1 LGAGSV
7 ASNGRRYVIRDVIGK
22 GGMGVVYRA
31 YDNETRRDVTL
42 KTLLD
47 VTSPAMLELFRKECE
62 VLSRLNHP
70 NIVDIYDI
78 GEFIDAEGKHQPY
91 FVMPLLPG
99 VTLDRLITGGSHRLT
114 VERAADIISQ
124 ACRGLHAAHER
135 GLVHRDIK
143 PSNIFVLEDDS
154 VKLID
159 FGVAHLTTGHS
170 QTSVKG
176 TLHYMAPEQL
186 MAKKPT
192 PSSDLFSLAVVCY
205 EALTRRKPFDGA
217 TPDDVVQAIL
227 HQTPPPASE
236 LNPAANR
243 TLSQVVQKA
252 LAKHPLHRFP
262 SMRDFGE
269 NLQKAVRGE
278 TIEIFDEA
286 RMLTR
291 IERARKALLAGELDF
306 AGEVLSGLES
316 EGYSHP
322 DLAPLR
328 REIDRSLRE
337 KTIGQLMES
346 ARRCFREDEY
356 QLALQKIQEVLQ
368 IDPRQTDALT
378 LQGDVENKRSAEQI
392 GKWMALAQQHLDNHA
407 YGHAREALDD
417 VLQLKPDHAQARKM
431 LSVIEFREVEF
442 VRVRKAKEEHYQAA
456 MEAWHKGEVSAA
468 LSELERVMSLVREA
482 PDTTD
487 PGRASRY
494 QNFYNQVRG
503 DHDAL
508 KSAYE
513 EARKKLAGRDFK
525 AALAMCQE
533 ALAKYP
539 GHALFQAL
547 KFDVEEAQRQ
557 DLSAFVARIHR
568 EAEAEPDLDR
578 RVSILK
584 EALTVHPGES
594 HFERALQ
601 LAASKRDLVASIVAK
616 ARSYEERRQF
626 TEALNQWEM
635 LTTIY
640 GGYPG
645 LNFELERLVKRRDQ
659 QTRADAKARWVQQ
672 IDQSL
677 SLFEFSRALE
687 LVRTAFAEFPEDG
700 ELKALEQLASQ
711 GLARASQIQE
721 LVERGNGLCAQ
732 GQLDEGIQSLRKAYE
747 LDDRNLASRAALIE
761 AILKKARTLLET
773 DSAAAAE
780 LTNQA
785 LALEPGNALAK
796 TLRALLDDRNR
807 DEFVDRCLSQARQLQ
822 ASGQLDSAADA
833 VTKGLATYPREGRL
847 IQLKSFLD
855 RSIAEQQRAAARKR
869 DLEEVQSLEAKAK
882 GAADSGELRT
892 VLERTVAI
900 ASPYGGDK
908 DFDSIVEF
916 LRARLAAV
924 SRPPAPPEAAAAPAL
939 AVAAPTA
946 SPVASPAAALPAP
959 APQKPAPPPVAPKP
973 VPEPPPAPRPAPKA
987 TPTRPFA
994 GRRNLIPLVGAAS
1007 AIVILVAIFAIYQV
1021 FRPKTPPPVT
1031 SVSFQL
1037 HTDPEGAAVTVDDS
1051 SKGVAPVSLALP
1063 PGPHVVKLSLPGYKP
1078 VERSWNIAP
1087 GFSPSK
1093 PEHLEALPAHLQ
1105 VTSDLQDAKLTVD
1118 GDPKSPSAPGVPL
1131 DLPELT
1137 LDAPHTLQLAAGG
1150 KTTELSFSAAAARV
1164 PDVQFKAAGPAV
1176 SVYALSAFGPKG
1188 RFYSSSKVKVSV
1200 DGGKSFRDAG
1210 ADGLDLD
1217 SIPED
1222 GALVIQDEKGM
1233 ARNLAATAAQ
1243 SPMVQIF
1250 FLGSKPAV
1258 NLGNLNIESPEA
1270 DFVVLIDGR
1279 KFPYQ
1284 RKGPP
1289 YTVFGLTAGTH
1300 QVQIQKD
1307 GFRSE
1312 PASVSVEVKPNQ
1324 SARVSVNLVALPTL
1338 LAVQG
1343 AVPGTHVSIGTRQL
1357 GVTDPRGELRTE
1369 MQPGSYTV
1377 TLSKDGYRSR
1387 NVDQTLST
1395 GHSAT
1400 ISPPQSHLELITG
1413 TIMLRKDPSR
1423 GMHLLIRQISG
1434 APMETPTNYDEAPE
1448 QLTLPAGHYILT
1460 FDAPGYKQDIV
1471 GPIGLTEGQN
1481 ISFDV
1486 KLGR

>member
-1 LGAGSV
+1 MGPGGV
-7 ASNGRRYVIRDVIGK
+7 ASNGRRYVKKEVIGK

-31 YDNETRRDVTL
+31 YDNETRRDVCL

-47 VTSPAMLELFRKECE
+47 VTSPAMLDLFRKECD

-78 GEFIDAEGKHQPY
+78 GEFVEADGKREPY
-91 FVMPLLPG
+91 FVMPMLPG
-99 VTLDRLITGGSHRLT
+99 VTLDRLIAGGSHRLT
-114 VERAADIISQ
+114 VERAVDIIAQ

-159 FGVAHLTTGHS
+159 FGVAHFTSGQS

-192 PSSDLFSLAVVCY
+192 PLSDLFSLGVVCY
-205 EALTRRKPFDGA
+205 EALTRRKPFDG
-217 TPDDVVQAIL
+217 TTDDVVQAIL
-227 HQTPPPASE
+227 NQNPPPASE
-236 LNPAANR
+236 LNPAASR

-252 LAKHPLHRFP
+252 LAKQPLHRFP

-269 NLQKAVRGE
+269 YLQRAVRGE
-278 TIEIFDEA
+278 TIEIFDET

-337 KTIGQLMES
+337 KTIGTLLES

-378 LQGDVENKRSAEQI
+378 LQTDIENKRSAEQI
-392 GKWMALAQQHLDNHA
+392 GKWMALAQQHLDNNA
-407 YGHAREALDD
+407 YAHAREALDD
-417 VLQLKPDHAQARKM
+417 VLQVKPEHAQARKM
-431 LSVIEFREVEF
+431 LSMIEFREVEF
-442 VRVRKAKEEHYQAA
+442 VRIRKEKEEHYQAA

-494 QNFYNQVRG
+494 QNFYNQVRS

-513 EARKKLAGRDFK
+513 ETRKKLGARDFK
-525 AALAMCQE
+525 GALAMCQD

-539 GHALFQAL
+539 AHALFQAL
-547 KFDVEEAQRQ
+547 KVDIEEAQRQ
-557 DLSAFVARIHR
+557 DYSAFVARIDR

-584 EALTVHPGES
+584 EALAVHPGET

-601 LAASKRDLVASIVAK
+601 LAASKRDLVSSIVAK
-616 ARSYEERRQF
+616 ARGYEERRQF

-640 GGYPG
+640 AGYPG
-645 LNFELERLVKRRDQ
+645 LNFEVERLVKRRDQ
-659 QTRADAKARWVQQ
+659 QTRAEAKARWVQQ

-677 SLFEFSRALE
+677 SLFEYARALE
-687 LVRTAFAEFPEDG
+687 LVRTALAEFPEDG

-711 GLARASQIQE
+711 GQNRASQIQE
-721 LVERGNGLCAQ
+721 LVERGHGLCAQ
-732 GQLDEGIQSLRKAYE
+732 GQVDEGIQTLRKAYE
-747 LDDRNLASRAALIE
+747 LDERNVSTRAALIE
-761 AILKKARTLLET
+761 AMLQKARTLLES

-785 LALEPGNALAK
+785 LSLEPGNALAK
-796 TLRALLDDRNR
+796 TLRALLDDRQR

-822 ASGQLDSAADA
+822 ASGQLEAAVDA
-833 VTKGLATYPREGRL
+833 LSKGLATYPREGRL
-847 IQLKSFLD
+847 LQLKSFLEK
-855 RSIAEQQRAAARKR
+855 SIAEQQHLAARKR

-882 GAADSGELRT
+882 EASDSGELRT

-900 ASPYGGDK
+900 ASPYGGDR

-924 SRPPAPPEAAAAPAL
+924 SRPALPQEAALAAEAPTRAMPTPAMAAAAPA
-939 AVAAPTA
+939 
-946 SPVASPAAALPAP
+946 P
-959 APQKPAPPPVAPKP
+959 APQPAPPPVAPKL
-973 VPEPPPAPRPAPKA
+973 VPEPPAALSATEVAPARPSP
-987 TPTRPFA
+987 
-994 GRRNLIPLVGAAS
+994 GRRNLVLIVS
-1007 AIVILVAIFAIYQV
+1007 AVSFIVVLAAIFTIYQLV
-1021 FRPKTPPPVT
+1021 RPKTPPPVA

-1037 HTDPEGAAVTVDDS
+1037 KTDPDGATITVDDS
-1051 SKGVAPVSLALP
+1051 NKGTTPAALALL
-1063 PGPHVVKLSLPGYKP
+1063 PGRYTFKFLLPGYKP
-1078 VERSWNIAP
+1078 IERNWNVAP
-1087 GFSPSK
+1087 GFSPAL
-1093 PEHLEALPAHLQ
+1093 EHLDALPARLQ
-1105 VTSDLQDAKLTVD
+1105 VTSDVADAKLTLD
-1118 GDPKSPSAPGVPL
+1118 GDSKSPPTPGVPL
-1131 DLPELT
+1131 DLPELA
-1137 LDAPHTLQLAAGG
+1137 LDTQHTLQLASGSNSAQV
-1150 KTTELSFSAAAARV
+1150 SFSAAAARV
-1164 PDVQFKAAGPAV
+1164 PELQLKPSGTTA
-1176 SVYALSAFGPKG
+1176 SVFVLSAFGGKG
-1188 RFYSSSKVKVSV
+1188 HFYASSKFKLSV
-1200 DGGKSFRDAG
+1200 DGGQSYRDGG
-1210 ADGLDLD
+1210 ADDLDLD
-1217 SIPED
+1217 SIPGD
-1222 GALVIQDEKGM
+1222 STLMIQDDKGM
-1233 ARNLAATAAQ
+1233 TRPLPINAAQ
-1243 SPMVQIF
+1243 SPMVQVF
-1250 FLGSKPAV
+1250 FFGSKPAASV
-1258 NLGNLNIESPEA
+1258 GGLSIASPEA
-1270 DFVVLIDGR
+1270 DFVVLVDGR
-1279 KFPYQ
+1279 KVIYQ

-1289 YTVFGLTAGTH
+1289 YLVYNVATGVR

-1312 PASVSVEVKPNQ
+1312 PASAAVEVKANQ
-1324 SARVSVNLVALPTL
+1324 FASVKVNLVALPTL

-1343 AVPGTHVSIGTRQL
+1343 SIPGTRVSIGPKQL

-1369 MQPGSYTV
+1369 IQPGTYTV
-1377 TLSKDGYRSR
+1377 TLSKDGYKSR
-1387 NVDQTLST
+1387 NANINVSNGLT
-1395 GHSAT
+1395 AT
-1400 ISPPQSHLELITG
+1400 ISPPQSRLEVITG
-1413 TIMLRKDPSR
+1413 TITLKKDPSKMR
-1423 GMHLLIRQISG
+1423 LSIRQTSG
-1434 APMETPTNYDEAPE
+1434 VPPDSPLAYDDAPD
-1448 QLTLPAGHYILT
+1448 QLTLPVGHYILM
-1460 FDAPGYKQDIV
+1460 FEAPGYKQDTV
-1471 GPIGLTEGQN
+1471 GPIGLTEGQTVN
-1481 ISFDV
+1481 VDV

>member
-1 LGAGSV
+1 LGPSSA
-7 ASNGRRYVIRDVIGK
+7 GRRYVIKEMIGK

-31 YDNETRRDVTL
+31 YDNETRRDVCL

-47 VTSPAMLELFRKECE
+47 VTSSAMLELFRKECE

-78 GEFIDAEGKHQPY
+78 GEFVEADGKRQPY
-91 FVMPLLPG
+91 FVMPMLPG
-99 VTLDRLITGGSHRLT
+99 VTLDRLIAGGSHRLT
-114 VERAADIISQ
+114 VERAADIIAQ
-124 ACRGLHAAHER
+124 ACRGLHAAHEK

-159 FGVAHLTTGHS
+159 FGVAHFTTGQS

-186 MAKKPT
+186 LAKKPT
-192 PSSDLFSLAVVCY
+192 PISDLFSLGVVCY
-205 EALTRRKPFDGA
+205 EALTRRKPFDGTA
-217 TPDDVVQAIL
+217 DDVVQAIL
-227 HQTPPPASE
+227 NQNPPPASE
-236 LNPAANR
+236 FNPAASR

-252 LAKHPLHRFP
+252 LAKQPLHRFP
-262 SMRDFGE
+262 SVRDFGE
-269 NLQKAVRGE
+269 YLQRAVRGE
-278 TIEIFDEA
+278 TIEIFDET

-337 KTIGQLMES
+337 KTIGTLLES

-368 IDPRQTDALT
+368 IEPRQTDALT
-378 LQGDVENKRSAEQI
+378 LQTDIENKRSAEQI
-392 GKWMALAQQHLDNHA
+392 GKWMALAKQHLDNNA
-407 YGHAREALDD
+407 YAHAREALDD
-417 VLQLKPDHAQARKM
+417 VFQVKPDYAQARKM

-442 VRVRKAKEEHYQAA
+442 VRVRKEKEQHYQAA

-494 QNFYNQVRG
+494 QNFYNQVRS

-508 KSAYE
+508 KNAYE
-513 EARKKLAGRDFK
+513 EARKKLGARDFK
-525 AALAMCQE
+525 GALAMCQD

-547 KFDVEEAQRQ
+547 KVDVEETQRQ
-557 DLSAFVARIHR
+557 DLSAFVARIDR

-584 EALTVHPGES
+584 EALAVHPGET

-601 LAASKRDLVASIVAK
+601 LSVSKRDLVASIVTK
-616 ARSYEERRQF
+616 ARGYEERRQF

-640 GGYPG
+640 SGYPG
-645 LNFELERLVKRRDQ
+645 LNFEVERLVKRRDQ
-659 QTRADAKARWVQQ
+659 QTRAEAKARWVQQ

-677 SLFEFSRALE
+677 SLFEYARALE

-700 ELKALEQLASQ
+700 ELKALEQLAGQ
-711 GLARASQIQE
+711 GQARASQIQD
-721 LVERGNGLCAQ
+721 LVERGHGLCAQ
-732 GQLDEGIQSLRKAYE
+732 GLFDEGIQTLRKAYE
-747 LDDRNLASRAALIE
+747 LDERNIGSRTALIE
-761 AILKKARTLLET
+761 AMLQKARTLLES
-773 DSAAAAE
+773 DSATAAE

-796 TLRALLDDRNR
+796 TLRALLDDRQR

-822 ASGQLDSAADA
+822 AAGRLQAAVDT
-833 VTKGLATYPREGRL
+833 VSKGLATYPREGRL
-847 IQLKSFLD
+847 LQLKSFLEK
-855 RSIAEQQRAAARKR
+855 SIADQQRLAARKR

-882 GAADSGELRT
+882 EAADSGELRT

-900 ASPYGGDK
+900 ATPYGGDK
-908 DFDSIVEF
+908 DFDSIVQF

-924 SRPPAPPEAAAAPAL
+924 SRPPAPQEALLAAEAAPTIAMPAAAMAAAAPA
-939 AVAAPTA
+939 V
-946 SPVASPAAALPAP
+946 
-959 APQKPAPPPVAPKP
+959 APQKPTPPPVAPKP
-973 VPEPPPAPRPAPKA
+973 VPLPPAAPPAPKA
-987 TPTRPFA
+987 APARQST
-994 GRRNLIPLVGAAS
+994 GRNKLIPIIAAAS
-1007 AIVILVAIFAIYQV
+1007 AAVVLVAIFAIYQMV
-1021 FRPKTPPPVT
+1021 KSKPPAPVT
-1031 SVSFQL
+1031 VVSFQL
-1037 HTDPEGAAVTVDDS
+1037 KTEPDGATVTVDDTN
-1051 SKGVAPVSLALP
+1051 KGTTPVPLALP
-1063 PGPHVVKLSLPGYKP
+1063 SGRYRLKLSLPGYKP
-1078 VERSWNIAP
+1078 VERDLDVAP
-1087 GFSPSK
+1087 GSSP
-1093 PEHLEALPAHLQ
+1093 ELVHLDALAAHVQ
-1105 VTSDLQDAKLTVD
+1105 VTSDLADAKLTLD
-1118 GDPKSPSAPGVPL
+1118 GDAKSPSAPGLPL
-1131 DLPELT
+1131 ELPEIA
-1137 LDAPHTLQLAAGG
+1137 LDTQHTLQLASGSNSAQV
-1150 KTTELSFSAAAARV
+1150 SFTAAAARV
-1164 PDVQFKAAGPAV
+1164 PEAELKPSGTTASIFV
-1176 SVYALSAFGPKG
+1176 LSAFGGKG
-1188 RFYSSSKVKVSV
+1188 RFYASSKVKVSADGGQSYREAAV
-1200 DGGKSFRDAG
+1200 DGV
-1210 ADGLDLD
+1210 DLD
-1217 SIPED
+1217 SIPGD
-1222 GALVIQDEKGM
+1222 GALMIQDDKGLT
-1233 ARNLAATAAQ
+1233 RPLPTNAAP
-1243 SPMVQIF
+1243 SPMVQVF

-1258 NLGNLNIESPEA
+1258 NVGSLSIQSPEP
-1270 DFVVLIDGR
+1270 DFVVLVDG
-1279 KFPYQ
+1279 KKVFYQ

-1289 YTVFGLTAGTH
+1289 YLAYNITAGVR

-1307 GFRSE
+1307 GFRTE
-1312 PASVSVEVKPNQ
+1312 PSSVAVEVKANQ
-1324 SARVSVNLVALPTL
+1324 NASVKVNFVALPTL

-1343 AVPGTHVSIGTRQL
+1343 SMPGTRVSVGPRQL
-1357 GVTDPRGELRTE
+1357 GVTDPRGEFRTE

-1377 TLSKDGYRSR
+1377 TLSRDGYKSR
-1387 NVDQTLST
+1387 DVKLTVSNGL
-1395 GHSAT
+1395 SAT
-1400 ISPPQSHLELITG
+1400 ISPPQARLDLITG
-1413 TIMLRKDPSR
+1413 TITLKKDPSR
-1423 GMHLLIRQISG
+1423 MRLNIKQLKGV
-1434 APMETPTNYDEAPE
+1434 PMENPANYDEAPD
-1448 QLTLPAGHYILT
+1448 QLNLPVGQYILT
-1460 FDAPGYKQDIV
+1460 FEAPGYKSDPV

-1481 ISFDV
+1481 LLLEE

>member
-1 LGAGSV
+1 VGPGGGAP
-7 ASNGRRYVIRDVIGK
+7 NGRRYVIKEVIGK

-31 YDNETRRDVTL
+31 YDNETRRDVCL

-47 VTSPAMLELFRKECE
+47 VTSAAMLELFRKECE

-78 GEFIDAEGKHQPY
+78 GEFVEADGKRQPY
-91 FVMPLLPG
+91 FVMPMLPG
-99 VTLDRLITGGSHRLT
+99 VTLDRLISGGSHRLT
-114 VERAADIISQ
+114 VERAADIIAQ
-124 ACRGLHAAHER
+124 ACRGLHAAHEK

-159 FGVAHLTTGHS
+159 FGVAHLSTEHS

-186 MAKKPT
+186 LAKKPT
-192 PSSDLFSLAVVCY
+192 PLSDLFSLGVVCY

-217 TPDDVVQAIL
+217 TADDVVQAIL
-227 HQTPPPASE
+227 HQNPPPASE

-252 LAKHPLHRFP
+252 LAKQSLHRFP

-269 NLQKAVRGE
+269 YLQKAVRGE
-278 TIEIFDEA
+278 TIEIFDEK

-291 IERARKALLAGELDF
+291 IERARKALLSGELDF

-322 DLAPLR
+322 DLLPMR

-337 KTIGQLMES
+337 KTIGTLLES

-378 LQGDVENKRSAEQI
+378 LQTDIENKRSAEQI
-392 GKWMALAQQHLDNHA
+392 GKWMALAQQHLDNNA
-407 YGHAREALDD
+407 YAHARDAIDD
-417 VLQLKPDHAQARKM
+417 VLQMKPNYAQARKM

-442 VRVRKAKEEHYQAA
+442 VRVRKQKQEHYQAA
-456 MEAWHKGEVSAA
+456 MEAWHRGEVSAA

-487 PGRASRY
+487 PGRSSRY
-494 QNFYNQVRG
+494 QNFYNQVRS

-508 KSAYE
+508 KGAYE
-513 EARKKLAGRDFK
+513 EARNKLGARDFK
-525 AALAMCQE
+525 GALAMCQE

-547 KFDVEEAQRQ
+547 KVDVEEAQRQ
-557 DLSAFVARIHR
+557 DLSAFVARIDR

-584 EALTVHPGES
+584 EALVVHPGEM

-601 LAASKRDLVASIVAK
+601 LAVSKRDLVASIVAK

-640 GGYPG
+640 AGYPG
-645 LNFELERLVKRRDQ
+645 LNFEVERLVKRRDQ
-659 QTRADAKARWVQQ
+659 QTRAEAKARWVQQ

-677 SLFEFSRALE
+677 SLFEFARALD
-687 LVRTAFAEFPEDG
+687 LVSTAFAEFPEDG

-732 GQLDEGIQSLRKAYE
+732 GQLDEGIQTLRKAYE
-747 LDDRNLASRAALIE
+747 LDDRNIASRTALIE
-761 AILKKARTLLET
+761 AMLQKARSLLET
-773 DSAAAAE
+773 DSTAAAE
-780 LTNQA
+780 LTNQV

-807 DEFVDRCLSQARQLQ
+807 DEFVDRCLFQARQLQ
-822 ASGQLDSAADA
+822 ASAQLEAAVEA
-833 VTKGLATYPREGRL
+833 VTKGLATYPRESRL

-855 RSIAEQQRAAARKR
+855 RSIADQQRIAARKR

-882 GAADSGELRT
+882 EAADSGELRT

-924 SRPPAPPEAAAAPAL
+924 SRPPAPQEVALAAAAAPTVAMPTTFSAAPA
-939 AVAAPTA
+939 AVAPQESVPA
-946 SPVASPAAALPAP
+946 S
-959 APQKPAPPPVAPKP
+959 VAPKP
-973 VPEPPPAPRPAPKA
+973 VPAPPAPKA
-987 TPTRPFA
+987 TPPRPSP
-994 GRRNLIPLVGAAS
+994 GRRNLIPVIAAAS
-1007 AIVILVAIFAIYQV
+1007 AIVVLVAIFAIYQIV
-1021 FRPKTPPPVT
+1021 KPKTQPPVAL
-1031 SVSFQL
+1031 VSFQL
-1037 HTDPEGAAVTVDDS
+1037 KSEPDGATVTVDDNN
-1051 SKGVAPVSLALP
+1051 KGPSPVALALA
-1063 PGPHVVKLSLPGYKP
+1063 PGPHMFKLSLPGYKP
-1078 VERSWNIAP
+1078 VARNWTIAP
-1087 GFSPSK
+1087 GFSPA
-1093 PEHLEALPAHLQ
+1093 PEHLDALP
-1105 VTSDLQDAKLTVD
+1105 VDLQLTNDVTDAKLTLD
-1118 GDPKSPSAPGVPL
+1118 GELKTPQAPGALL

-1137 LDAPHTLQLAAGG
+1137 LDTPHNLQLAAGG
-1150 KTTELSFSAAAARV
+1150 KTTEVSFSAAAARV
-1164 PDVQFKAAGPAV
+1164 PDLQFKAGNTAGSIFV
-1176 SVYALSAFGPKG
+1176 LTSFGSKG
-1188 RFYSSSKVKVSV
+1188 RFYSSAKVKLSI
-1200 DGGKSFRDAG
+1200 DGGQSYRDAA

-1217 SIPED
+1217 SIPAD
-1222 GALVIQDEKGM
+1222 GVLMIQDEKGM
-1233 ARNLAATAAQ
+1233 SRPLPTNASQ
-1243 SPMVQIF
+1243 SPMVQVF
-1250 FLGSKPAV
+1250 LLGSKPV
-1258 NLGNLNIESPEA
+1258 VSVGSLNIESPEP

-1279 KFPYQ
+1279 RFPYV

-1289 YTVFGLTAGTH
+1289 YTVLNVSAATH
-1300 QVQIQKD
+1300 QVQIQKA
-1307 GFRSE
+1307 GFRSD
-1312 PASVSVEVKPNQ
+1312 PPSATVEVKPNQ
-1324 SARVSVNLVALPTL
+1324 SATVKVSLVALPTL
-1338 LAVQG
+1338 LVIQG
-1343 AVPGTHVSIGTRQL
+1343 AVPGTRVSVGPRQL
-1357 GVTDPRGELRTE
+1357 GLTDPRGELRSE
-1369 MQPGSYTV
+1369 MQPGTYTV

-1387 NVDQTLST
+1387 NVNVTMSNGLST
-1395 GHSAT
+1395 P
-1400 ISPPQSHLELITG
+1400 IPPQQSRLEVITG
-1413 TIMLRKDPSR
+1413 TITLKKEPGRMRLN
-1423 GMHLLIRQISG
+1423 IRQTSG
-1434 APMETPTNYDEAPE
+1434 VPIESPTTYEEAPD
-1448 QLTLPAGHYILT
+1448 QLTLPVGHYILT
-1460 FDAPGYKQDIV
+1460 FDAPGYKQDV
-1471 GPIGLTEGQN
+1471 EGPIGLTDGQN
-1481 ISFDV
+1481 VNVDV
-1486 KLGR
+1486 KLVR

>member
-1 LGAGSV
+1 MKE
-7 ASNGRRYVIRDVIGK
+7 VIGK

-31 YDNETRRDVTL
+31 YDNETRRDVCL

-47 VTSPAMLELFRKECE
+47 VTSQAMLELFRKECE

-78 GEFIDAEGKHQPY
+78 GEFVEADGKRQPY
-91 FVMPLLPG
+91 FVMPMLPG
-99 VTLDRLITGGSHRLT
+99 ATLDRLIAGGSHRLT
-114 VERAADIISQ
+114 VERAAEIIAQ

-186 MAKKPT
+186 LAKKPT
-192 PSSDLFSLAVVCY
+192 PLSDLFSLGVVCY

-217 TPDDVVQAIL
+217 TADDVVQAIL
-227 HQTPPPASE
+227 NQNPPPVSE
-236 LNPAANR
+236 LNPAASR
-243 TLSQVVQKA
+243 TLSQVVQKV
-252 LAKHPLHRFP
+252 LAKQALHRFP

-269 NLQKAVRGE
+269 YLQKAVRGE
-278 TIEIFDEA
+278 TIEIFDET

-328 REIDRSLRE
+328 REIDRSLRD
-337 KTIGQLMES
+337 KTIGTLLES

-378 LQGDVENKRSAEQI
+378 LQTDVENKRSAEQI
-392 GKWMALAQQHLDNHA
+392 GKWMALAQQHLDNNA
-407 YGHAREALDD
+407 YAHARDAVDD
-417 VLQLKPDHAQARKM
+417 VLQMKPNHAQARKM
-431 LSVIEFREVEF
+431 LSMIDFREVEF
-442 VRVRKAKEEHYQAA
+442 VRIRKQKEEHYQAA

-494 QNFYNQVRG
+494 QNFYNQVRS

-508 KSAYE
+508 KNAYE
-513 EARKKLAGRDFK
+513 EARKKLGGRDFK
-525 AALAMCQE
+525 GALAMCQE
-533 ALAKYP
+533 ALAKYSA
-539 GHALFQAL
+539 HALFQAL
-547 KFDVEEAQRQ
+547 KVDIEEAQRQ
-557 DLSAFVARIHR
+557 DLSAFVARIDR
-568 EAEAEPDLDR
+568 ETEAEPDLDR

-584 EALTVHPGES
+584 EALTVHPGET

-601 LAASKRDLVASIVAK
+601 LAVSKRDLVASIVAK

-635 LTTIY
+635 LNTIY
-640 GGYPG
+640 AGYPG
-645 LNFELERLVKRRDQ
+645 LNFEVERLVKRRDQ
-659 QTRADAKARWVQQ
+659 QTRADAKGRWVQQ

-677 SLFEFSRALE
+677 SLFEYARALE

-711 GLARASQIQE
+711 GQARVSQIQE
-721 LVERGNGLCAQ
+721 LVERGKGLCAQ
-732 GQLDEGIQSLRKAYE
+732 GQQDEAIQLLRKAYE
-747 LDDRNLASRAALIE
+747 LDDRNIASRTALIE
-761 AILKKARTLLET
+761 AMLEKARTLLET
-773 DSAAAAE
+773 DSAAASD

-785 LALEPGNALAK
+785 LTLEPGNALAK
-796 TLRALLDDRNR
+796 TLRALLDDRQR

-822 ASGQLDSAADA
+822 ASGQLEAALDVVA
-833 VTKGLATYPREGRL
+833 KGLATYPRERRL
-847 IQLKSFLD
+847 LQLKSFLEK
-855 RSIAEQQRAAARKR
+855 SIADQQRVTARKR

-882 GAADSGELRT
+882 EADDSGELRT

-900 ASPYGGDK
+900 ARPYGGDR

-924 SRPPAPPEAAAAPAL
+924 SGPGRAESLLEEAAPTVAMPTVLAAAA
-939 AVAAPTA
+939 
-946 SPVASPAAALPAP
+946 AAA
-959 APQKPAPPPVAPKP
+959 APQKPAQ
-973 VPEPPPAPRPAPKA
+973 PPPAAPQPLPEPSPVVRPAAKPA
-987 TPTRPFA
+987 PARPAA
-994 GRRNLIPLVGAAS
+994 GGRNLIPVIGAAS
-1007 AIVILVAIFAIYQV
+1007 AVVVLLAIFAIYQFV
-1021 FRPKTPPPVT
+1021 KPKTPPPAS

-1037 HTDPEGAAVTVDDS
+1037 KTDPDGAAVTVGGS
-1051 SKGVAPVSLALP
+1051 NKGTTPIALALA
-1063 PGPHVVKLSLPGYKP
+1063 PGRYSFKLSLPGYKP
-1078 VERSWNIAP
+1078 IERDWNVEP
-1087 GFSPSK
+1087 GFAPAQ
-1093 PEHLEALPAHLQ
+1093 EHLDALPAHLL
-1105 VTSDLQDAKLTVD
+1105 VTSDLPDAKLTLD
-1118 GDPKSPSAPGVPL
+1118 GDPKSPPTAGAPVE
-1131 DLPELT
+1131 LPELT
-1137 LDAPHTLQLAAGG
+1137 LDTQHTLQLASGNNSA
-1150 KTTELSFSAAAARV
+1150 EVSFTAAAARV
-1164 PDVQFKAAGPAV
+1164 PELQLKPSGTTA
-1176 SVYALSAFGPKG
+1176 SVFVLSAFEGKG
-1188 RFYSSSKVKVSV
+1188 RFYTSSKVKLSL
-1200 DGGKSFRDAG
+1200 DGGQSYREAG

-1217 SIPED
+1217 SIPGD
-1222 GALVIQDEKGM
+1222 GAVMVQDEKGM
-1233 ARNLAATAAQ
+1233 TRPLPINAAK
-1243 SPMVQIF
+1243 SPMVQVF
-1250 FLGSKPAV
+1250 FLGSKPPV
-1258 NLGNLNIESPEA
+1258 NVGGLSIASPEP
-1270 DFVVLIDGR
+1270 DFVVLVDGR
-1279 KFPYQ
+1279 KVIYQ

-1289 YTVFGLTAGTH
+1289 YVVYNITAGVR
-1300 QVQIQKD
+1300 QVQIQKE

-1312 PASVSVEVKPNQ
+1312 PSSVAVEVKPNQ
-1324 SARVSVNLVALPTL
+1324 FAAVKVNLVALPTL

-1343 AVPGTHVSIGTRQL
+1343 SIAGTRVSIGPRQL
-1357 GVTDPRGELRTE
+1357 GITDPRGELRSE
-1369 MQPGSYTV
+1369 MQAGTYTV

-1387 NVDQTLST
+1387 NLNMTVSNGLTT
-1395 GHSAT
+1395 T
-1400 ISPPQSHLELITG
+1400 ISSPQSRLDVITG
-1413 TIMLRKDPSR
+1413 TITLKKEPSR
-1423 GMHLLIRQISG
+1423 MRLSIKQTSG
-1434 APMETPTNYDEAPE
+1434 VPLDRTVYEDTPD
-1448 QLTLPAGHYILT
+1448 QLTLPVGHYILT
-1460 FDAPGYKQDIV
+1460 FEAPGYVQDIE

-1481 ISFDV
+1481 IIVEV